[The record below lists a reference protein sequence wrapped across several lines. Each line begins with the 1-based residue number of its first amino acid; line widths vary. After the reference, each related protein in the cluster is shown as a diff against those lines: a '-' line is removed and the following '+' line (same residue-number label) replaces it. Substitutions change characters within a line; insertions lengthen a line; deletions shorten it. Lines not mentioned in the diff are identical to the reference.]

1 MSDYH
6 NSNDTSLRR
15 TSSHAFSRSK
25 HRDWASGTRDFDI
38 STTNSNTTIHHV
50 IVSSI
55 TPEVNIGSTWFERE
69 NVARGKDYGLHESN
83 VLNGRIILELH
94 RFSQRIIKQRYTAL

>member
-1 MSDYH
+1 MSNYH

-15 TSSHAFSRSK
+15 TSSHAFSRSN

-55 TPEVNIGSTWFERE
+55 TPERNIGSTCFKRE
-69 NVARGKDYGLHESN
+69 NVARGKYGGLHESN
-83 VLNGRIILELH
+83 VLNGRIIPELH